1 MVETR
6 RDPQSVGSNNNLS
19 FKLHVYNRA
28 ASKGKWRMKF
38 NDWFWCLYGITW
50 YYIVLRGKLP
60 LAMHAKVLPG
70 SVLCELNHTVWSRLT
85 CATRRIY
92 IIYISMVKTSWI
104 MKKWGAMY
112 LAFRREDME
121 DKIIKREDDRK
132 TGWWRW
138 SSFLPLP
145 PQLMTGLISLTLPR
159 TQKINSTILFS
170 LAELPAYISSQPDV
184 KAH

>member
-1 MVETR
+1 MKNEV
-6 RDPQSVGSNNNLS
+6 QWLVLVSV
-19 FKLHVYNRA
+19 
-28 ASKGKWRMKF
+28 
-38 NDWFWCLYGITW
+38 W
-50 YYIVLRGKLP
+50 YYMILHSIAWQIATGNACK
-60 LAMHAKVLPG
+60 
-70 SVLCELNHTVWSRLT
+70 SVAWFCPVRTESYSVVPVDLCDT
-85 CATRRIY
+85 AYIY

-132 TGWWRW
+132 RGWWRW